1 MSKSSAPFTQSY
13 FVLWASWKNWSGAF
27 KSASLHSYSLPVPPR
42 RPMTFLSHAT
52 SQIARKRH
60 RRGVGWG
67 GVEADDASRVAS
79 GRQAVV
85 KRGGRARGAA
95 RCQGGI
101 RSNVGNGCSRAIY
114 VEPLPHRP
122 GLTRRRAI
130 KCAMVKPW
138 LSGSRGRR
146 PGGSTISNHPFGDC

>member
-1 MSKSSAPFTQSY
+1 MSKSLAPFTQSY

-42 RPMTFLSHAT
+42 RPMTFFLTPLNRLPGSDT
-52 SQIARKRH
+52 NG
-60 RRGVGWG
+60 GVGWG
-67 GVEADDASRVAS
+67 GVEADGASRVAS
-79 GRQAVV
+79 GRQALV

-101 RSNVGNGCSRAIY
+101 RSNVGNGCSRAIC

-122 GLTRRRAI
+122 GLMRRRAI